1 MIDSIFFVDTKGR
14 LLLGRNY
21 CDTQCSLDS
30 LAKSY
35 TSHAGQLPCFYTDQR
50 HFIHTTHNS
59 ISGTIITTHIYH

>member
-1 MIDSIFFVDTKGR
+1 MIDTIFFVDSKGR

-21 CDTQCSLDS
+21 TDTKCSLDA

-35 TSHAGQLPCFYTDQR
+35 TSVHNPLPCFYSDQR

-59 ISGTIITTHIYH
+59 ISGTSLL